1 MGETIGRNAPPAL
14 AVSAGARRF
23 ESALWRSLA
32 FEHFEGVS
40 LLTWVER
47 FHRDPALGGPQ
58 GLRRRV
64 ELWQRIAQ
72 AMAAAQGME
81 FDRSLKSSPLIE
93 AQFAAIRE
101 RVAYLEQDRY
111 LAPDIE
117 AMRAWAQQSAW
128 PAALT
133 QCLPSFA

>member
-1 MGETIGRNAPPAL
+1 
-14 AVSAGARRF
+14 
-23 ESALWRSLA
+23 
-32 FEHFEGVS
+32 
-40 LLTWVER
+40 
-47 FHRDPALGGPQ
+47 
-58 GLRRRV
+58 
-64 ELWQRIAQ
+64 
-72 AMAAAQGME
+72 ME

-93 AQFAAIRE
+93 EQFAAIRE

-117 AMRAWAQQSAW
+117 AMRVWAQQSTW

>member
-1 MGETIGRNAPPAL
+1 MKITLVGMGSGAPGSLTAAGLETLREAELII
-14 AVSAGARRF
+14 GARR
-23 ESALWRSLA
+23 
-32 FEHFEGVS
+32 
-40 LLTWVER
+40 LLDMVRNAAVMVGIE
-47 FHRDPALGGPQ
+47 
-58 GLRRRV
+58 
-64 ELWQRIAQ
+64 
-72 AMAAAQGME
+72 AMAAAQCME

-128 PAALT
+128 PAPLT
-133 QCLPSFA
+133 ACLPSHTL